1 MSVENVKLPPWLK
14 ITVPLLV
21 RPPLRLAIPSPLP
34 SWSVAS
40 FATSVLPALETVPA
54 RVRLPLFTC
63 SESPAPMM
71 STLPVSVQSSPFILT
86 EAKPSPSFSPIKLLS
101 SVPVPTR
108 VRVLPVERVEMTS
121 PDRFEPVLRVRVL
134 YLLLANIIA
143 VLPPPI
149 EPLLMMS
156 AFAVSVTLIPF

>member
-1 MSVENVKLPPWLK
+1 MSVENVKLSPWLK

-108 VRVLPVERVEMTS
+108 VRVLPFETVEITS
-121 PDRFEPVLRVRVL
+121 PDNDEPVLSTRVL
-134 YLLLANIIA
+134 FLSLAKNTA
-143 VLPPPI
+143 AFPPPS
-149 EPLLMMS
+149 EPLFVIS
-156 AFAVSVTLIPF
+156 TLALPET